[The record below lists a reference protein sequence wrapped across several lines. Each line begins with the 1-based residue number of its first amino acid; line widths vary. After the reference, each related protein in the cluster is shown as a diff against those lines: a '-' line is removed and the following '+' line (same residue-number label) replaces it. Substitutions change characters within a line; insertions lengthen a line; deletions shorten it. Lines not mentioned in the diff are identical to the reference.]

1 MAGKNEDFS
10 QSDLAKIMSKPET
23 KALLSRLRQLDSS
36 ALQEAVQQAM
46 KGNAAAAQELLTPMM
61 QDQQVQDLAA
71 QMRNQYGGI

>member
-23 KALLSRLRQLDSS
+23 KALLNRLRQLDSS
-36 ALQEAVQQAM
+36 ALQQAVQQAM
-46 KGNAAAAQELLTPMM
+46 QGNAAAAQELLTPMM
-61 QDQQVQDLAA
+61 QDQQVQDLTA